1 MGLFI
6 LKIFNFLVLVY
17 FFLINTT
24 YLLLNFVA
32 FFSVKRYVRT
42 VHFKERSYLFKY
54 GFYKPISIISP
65 AFNEEKT
72 IEESVRALLTLR
84 YPELEIIVVNDGS
97 TDNTLNVLIEKFNLV
112 PIDRTYA
119 YKIPTEKIRRI
130 YMSLTYPQLIVV
142 DKENGGKADALNA
155 GINVAVYPLVAV
167 IDADTLLDPDALLR
181 ASYPFIEDEE
191 TVAVGGIVRVVNDCR
206 VIGGRVRE
214 VIAPK
219 NLLALIQ
226 VVEYL
231 RAFLFGR
238 EGFDTLKG
246 LLIVSGAF
254 GLFSRNAVIEVGGY
268 LRNTVGED
276 MELIVRM
283 HRYYKSRKI
292 PYRITFVPDPVAW
305 TEVPEDLKSLGRQ
318 RRRWQKGLM
327 DSLFKNI
334 EMLLNPRFGVVGLFS
349 FPFFFFL
356 EMLGP
361 IIELGGYVV
370 FGVSLFL
377 GAINKSFAIA
387 FLLLAFIYG
396 ILVSIFSLILEELS
410 FSRYKR
416 LRDVFKFLLA
426 AIIENIGYRQL
437 TCFWRFLGIIDFL
450 RGDKSWG
457 KITRRGF

>member
-1 MGLFI
+1 MGLLI
-6 LKIFNFLVLVY
+6 LKIFNYLVLGY
-17 FFLINTT
+17 FFLINST
-24 YLLLNFVA
+24 YLILNMVA
-32 FFSVKRYVRT
+32 FFSIKRYIRSVS
-42 VHFKERSYLFKY
+42 FKEHLYLFKY

-65 AFNEEKT
+65 AFNEEKS

-97 TDNTLNVLIEKFNLV
+97 TDNTLKVLMEKFKLV

-119 YKIPTEKIRRI
+119 SKIPTEKIKQI
-130 YMSLTYPQLIVV
+130 YTSLIYPQLIVV

-155 GINVAVYPLVAV
+155 GVNVAVYPLVAV

-181 ASYPFIEDEE
+181 ASYPFIEDEK
-191 TVAVGGIVRVVNDCR
+191 TVAVGGIVRVVNDCK

-219 NLLALIQ
+219 NLLAVIQ

-238 EGFDTLKG
+238 EGFDSLNG
-246 LLIVSGAF
+246 LLIISGAF
-254 GLFSRNAVIEVGGY
+254 GLFSRRAVIEVGGY
-268 LRNTVGED
+268 LRDTVGED
-276 MELIVRM
+276 MELVLRM
-283 HRYYKSRKI
+283 HRYYKSKKI

-327 DSLFKNI
+327 DSLFKNL
-334 EMLLNPRFGVVGLFS
+334 EMLLNPRFGVVGIFS

-361 IIELGGYVV
+361 IIELGGYGV
-370 FGVSLFL
+370 FAVSLYF
-377 GAINKSFAIA
+377 GAVNKTFAVL

-416 LRDVFKFLLA
+416 MRDIFKFLLA
-426 AIIENIGYRQL
+426 AIIENFGYRQL
-437 TCFWRFLGIIDFL
+437 TSIWRFLGIIDFL

-457 KITRRGF
+457 KMRRKGF